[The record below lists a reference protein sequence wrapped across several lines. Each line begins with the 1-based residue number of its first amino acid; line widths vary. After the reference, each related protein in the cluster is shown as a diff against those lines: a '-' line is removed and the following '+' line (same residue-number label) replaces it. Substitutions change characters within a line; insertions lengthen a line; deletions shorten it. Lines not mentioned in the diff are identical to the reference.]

1 MPLLHQA
8 FCRVLRLTS
17 RLVEGPASV
26 CGAPRAFTFNHVLA
40 GMMSKALTIRTLMIL
55 GGFILSSIWTL
66 AAEGDETTHPV
77 APFQPAIS
85 IGEALGMADR
95 YIQENGVDIAGQY
108 IRLVRLD
115 YSTAPE
121 RKGPYWRIHWTWAT
135 PRLGGEYGLKIFMD
149 GTIVPERAGP

>member
-1 MPLLHQA
+1 
-8 FCRVLRLTS
+8 
-17 RLVEGPASV
+17 
-26 CGAPRAFTFNHVLA
+26 
-40 GMMSKALTIRTLMIL
+40 MMSKSLIIRTLMIL
-55 GGFILSSIWTL
+55 GGFMLFSIWTF
-66 AAEGDETTHPV
+66 AAEGDEITHLV

-85 IGEALGMADR
+85 IGEALGIADR

-108 IRLVRLD
+108 IHFARLD

-121 RKGPYWRIHWTWAT
+121 KKRPYWRIHWTWAT